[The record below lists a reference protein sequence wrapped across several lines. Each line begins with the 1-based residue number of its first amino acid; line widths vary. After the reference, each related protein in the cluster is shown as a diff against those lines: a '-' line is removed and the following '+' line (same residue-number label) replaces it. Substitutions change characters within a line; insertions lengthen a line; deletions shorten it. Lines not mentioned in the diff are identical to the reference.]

1 MDHRDFER
9 DQNAISRRDVLK
21 ALGAAGAAG
30 AMFSS
35 NSLFGQ
41 KVDKSTAKGGRIDV
55 HHHHAPPALRTG
67 PGGRGRGGYG
77 PWTPELSQMMMD
89 KYDIAVAILT
99 MTQMGN
105 LLYDN
110 TEKGRRNVR
119 MGNDY
124 GAKVMADHPKRFGL
138 MTGVPLPDIDGV
150 MKEIEYGM
158 DTLKAD
164 GIGIY
169 TNDNRTRWPGD
180 PYFDPMWKELN
191 RRKAVVYMHPLAPP
205 CCVDLNDS
213 VPAAMNEY
221 DFDITRAC
229 TSILV
234 NGVLHNYPDVKII
247 IPHSGGTMPMIA
259 GRIKDRYA
267 IVKNKR
273 DEYIPNG
280 VIAELQKFYIDIA
293 HASFP
298 YPMAALM
305 KFALPDHIMFGTDF
319 SPEPM
324 ESTVNEIPKLG
335 IPAKTWEAIDRKNAE
350 RLFPRFKV

>member
-1 MDHRDFER
+1 MSTNFLER
-9 DQNAISRRDVLK
+9 RSRRDLLK
-21 ALGAAGAAG
+21 MAGVAGAA
-30 AMFSS
+30 AAIPAAEMY
-35 NSLFGQ
+35 GQ
-41 KVDKSTAKGGRIDV
+41 FVNKSTAKGGRIDV
-55 HHHHAPPALRTG
+55 HHHTAPPALRNG
-67 PGGRGRGGYG
+67 PGNNVKGQSS
-77 PWTPELSQMMMD
+77 PWSPEMSLAQMD
-89 KYDIAVAILT
+89 KFDISVAILT
-99 MTQMGN
+99 MTQMGDI
-105 LLYDN
+105 LYDN

-119 MGNDY
+119 IGNDY

-150 MKEIEYGM
+150 MKEIEYGF

-169 TNDNRTRWPGD
+169 TNDNQNRWPGD

-191 RRKAVVYMHPLAPP
+191 RRKAIVYMHPLAPP
-205 CCVDLNDS
+205 CCTKLNDS
-213 VPAAMNEY
+213 VPTAMNEF

-229 TSILV
+229 TSIMV

-259 GRIKDRYA
+259 GRIKDRYPHNA
-267 IVKNKR
+267 KT
-273 DEYIPNG
+273 DPYIPNG

-298 YPMAALM
+298 YPMAAMM

-319 SPEPM
+319 SPEPI
-324 ESTVNEIPKLG
+324 ESTVNELPNLG
-335 IPAKTWEAIDRKNAE
+335 LSAKVMRAIERENAE
-350 RLFPRFKV
+350 KLFPRFKV

>member
-21 ALGAAGAAG
+21 ALGAVGAAG

-77 PWTPELSQMMMD
+77 PWTPELSLQMMD
-89 KYDIAVAILT
+89 KYDIAVAMLS
-99 MTQMGN
+99 MTQMGDI
-105 LLYDN
+105 LYDN
-110 TEKGRRNVR
+110 TEKGRAAVR
-119 MGNDY
+119 LGNDY

-138 MTGVPLPDIDGV
+138 FTGVPLPDIDGV
-150 MKEIEYGM
+150 MKEIEYGL

-169 TNDNRTRWPGD
+169 TNDNGNRWPGD
-180 PYFDPMWKELN
+180 PYFDPMWQELN
-191 RRKAVVYMHPLAPP
+191 RRKTIVYMHPLAPR
-205 CCVDLNDS
+205 CCRDLNDS
-213 VPAAMNEY
+213 VPTAMNEF

-229 TSILV
+229 TSIMA
-234 NGVLHNYPDVKII
+234 NGVLHKYPNLKII

-259 GRIKDRYA
+259 GRIKDRYPNDPKHA
-267 IVKNKR
+267 
-273 DEYIPNG
+273 EFIPNG

-298 YPMAALM
+298 YPMAAML

-324 ESTVNEIPKLG
+324 ESTVNELPHLG
-335 IPAKTWEAIDRKNAE
+335 LSVQVTKAIERENAE
-350 RLFPRFKV
+350 KLFPRFKAT